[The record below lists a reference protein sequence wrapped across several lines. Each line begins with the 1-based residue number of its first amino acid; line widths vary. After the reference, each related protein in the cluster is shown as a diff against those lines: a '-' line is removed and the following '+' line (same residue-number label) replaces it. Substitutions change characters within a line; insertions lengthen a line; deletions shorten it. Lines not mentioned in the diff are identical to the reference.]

1 MLMNSQTKKLIQT
14 EFLAFAMKAFATL
27 NKGRSLGNDKY
38 LKLLAQELTH
48 VAAGETKRLVV
59 NMPPRHCKTF
69 MGSICLPAWILAH
82 NPSAKIVILTY
93 GQDLAD
99 KTAYAVRD
107 ILRSEWYQQVF
118 HTRVKGD
125 RAKLMDFVTT
135 DGGGVRSLSIEG
147 GVTGLG
153 ADFIII
159 DDPVE
164 IKDCGNTKRLERV
177 NDLFDDEIQTRL
189 DHPKKGCIVIIAHR
203 ISEDDLPGHVLQKG
217 GWQQLKLPLIA
228 TRSRTHH
235 LDSGEVWNRKKG
247 ELLRPDAFTKR
258 DIQRLR
264 ASKQPGFETLQQQNP
279 GGRDRLRIKAKY
291 FPSFSLAELQVREVP
306 VVLSVDPGQKGG
318 PTNSFTVIQ
327 AWAPKDGAH
336 LLLDQWREQATYGES
351 RSAVCRFIR
360 KYRPSV
366 VLIEATG
373 QGPALL
379 SEIKPQIGMEL
390 VPITPAG
397 DKIERLRKHRRTIR
411 RGLVQLPQGAPW
423 YDEFISEA
431 AQFPYGPFND
441 QIDAM
446 SQYLNWIAEH
456 PNPGKR
462 PPLALIQS
470 VDSQGRPIRPSAN
483 EANTRADGIAV
494 QFRSRR
500 MFNAPFQ
507 QPKAWVKF

>member
-1 MLMNSQTKKLIQT
+1 
-14 EFLAFAMKAFATL
+14 MKAFATL

-38 LKLLAQELTH
+38 LKLLAQKLTR

-59 NMPPRHCKTF
+59 SMPPRHCKTF

-82 NPSAKIVILTY
+82 NPSAKIVIMTY

-107 ILRSEWYQQVF
+107 ILRSEWYKQVF

-125 RAKLMDFVTT
+125 RAKLADFVTT
-135 DGGGVRSLSIEG
+135 DGGGVRSLSVEG

-189 DHPKKGCIVIIAHR
+189 YPKKGCIVIIAYR

-258 DIQRLR
+258 DIQRLG

-291 FPSFSLAELQVREVP
+291 FPTFPLAGLQIRGLP
-306 VVLSVDPGQKGG
+306 VVLSIDPGQKGG
-318 PTNSFTVIQ
+318 PTNSCSVIQ
-327 AWAPKDGAH
+327 AWSPTNGAH
-336 LLLDQWREQATYGES
+336 LLLDQWREQATYCEF
-351 RSAVCRFIR
+351 RSAARLFIR
-360 KYRPSV
+360 RYRPSAM
-366 VLIEATG
+366 LIEATG
-373 QGPALL
+373 QGPALMSDL
-379 SEIKPQIGMEL
+379 KPQNGVEL
-390 VPITPAG
+390 VPITPCG
-397 DKIERLRKHRRTIR
+397 DKVERLREHRQTIR
-411 RGLVQLPQGAPW
+411 RGLVQLPQGALW

-431 AQFPYGPFND
+431 TQFPYGPFDD
-441 QIDAM
+441 QMDAL
-446 SQYLNWIAEH
+446 SQYLTWIAEH
-456 PNPGKR
+456 PNPHAR
-462 PPLALIQS
+462 PAMALVQG
-470 VDSQGRPIRPSAN
+470 VDSQGRPIRTSAN
-483 EANTRADGIAV
+483 GPSTQTKGIAV
-494 QFRSRR
+494 QLGSRT

-507 QPKAWVKF
+507 RPNVTVKY